1 MISDETYSRAGI
13 PISLLGLHWRSWR
26 KADIS
31 MILSHYGVGS
41 EARTLKLILMRRL
54 NRLCRHRGLDR
65 YDRLEFFRAYRNG
78 VPLPPCKP
86 RILRSR
92 RDTKPIRGART
103 TQSTRSKH
111 HNRRADTNVR
121 GLYFRPAIVSILQQS
136 PLRLKLLLLAPIKL
150 LFSTV
155 LCVLRDLNL
164 LPSLSATL
172 QELATTIQLS
182 ALHACPLRSQRNV
195 KIECGI
201 TSTVQAAVSV

>member
-1 MISDETYSRAGI
+1 
-13 PISLLGLHWRSWR
+13 
-26 KADIS
+26 

-65 YDRLEFFRAYRNG
+65 YDRLEIFRAYRNG

-121 GLYFRPAIVSILQQS
+121 GLYFRFGYSFNTSTIPTKTETSVASADKTVVFDCTVCLE
-136 PLRLKLLLLAPIKL
+136 RLEPIAFPKRNITGACNHNPDVCL
-150 LFSTV
+150 T
-155 LCVLRDLNL
+155 C
-164 LPSLSATL
+164 LSASI
-172 QELATTIQLS
+172 ATQFKNRVWDHID
-182 ALHACPLRSQRNV
+182 CPSCGQRLEFIDVNEFADSQTFEKQVFNSKR
-195 KIECGI
+195 
-201 TSTVQAAVSV
+201 A